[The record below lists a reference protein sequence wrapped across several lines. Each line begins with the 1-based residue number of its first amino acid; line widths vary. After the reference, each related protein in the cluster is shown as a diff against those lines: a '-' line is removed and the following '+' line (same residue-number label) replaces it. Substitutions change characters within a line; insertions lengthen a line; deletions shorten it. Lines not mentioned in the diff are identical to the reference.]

1 MPQILEGAGVL
12 RELGPNITPSI
23 PILNTASQKPPKG
36 LTEGVRT
43 LRHGLSP
50 TSPTGTLISSHGDT
64 LSTPTPPLCLP
75 TVPFP
80 GQPLG
85 RECSFPFLPADF
97 LLIFLGVAQMS
108 PALWGPQRPP
118 RTLPLLCVRL
128 CESAQR
134 VLSRLFVCNFP
145 SAVRFYLLL
154 LLIST
159 LQLIIILVVM
169 YHIRCVAVLLASI
182 Y

>member
-1 MPQILEGAGVL
+1 MRTSSPSTLAVTLIFMPQILEGAGVS
-12 RELGPNITPSI
+12 RGLGPNITPSI

-36 LTEGVRT
+36 LTEGVRM

-75 TVPFP
+75 AAPFP
-80 GQPLG
+80 GQPLC
-85 RECSFPFLPADF
+85 REYSFPFLPADF

-108 PALWGPQRPP
+108 PALLGP
-118 RTLPLLCVRL
+118 
-128 CESAQR
+128 R

-159 LQLIIILVVM
+159 LQLIIILVFM
-169 YHIRCVAVLLASI
+169 YHIRCRAVLLASI